1 VIDFT
6 ELSAGNPMFDVTKV
20 YTEHIG
26 DGAFQAFNDGYGT
39 IHLEQM
45 KLFAIR
51 YLIWQ
56 IPALWKRNDAH
67 DRVKRICKVFE
78 SIWK

>member
-1 VIDFT
+1 
-6 ELSAGNPMFDVTKV
+6 NPMFDVTKV